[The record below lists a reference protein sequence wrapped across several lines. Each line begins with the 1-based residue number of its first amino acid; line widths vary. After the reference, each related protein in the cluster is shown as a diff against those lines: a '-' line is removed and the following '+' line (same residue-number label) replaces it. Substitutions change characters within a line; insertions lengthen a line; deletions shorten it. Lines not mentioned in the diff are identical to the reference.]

1 MSNQKLKPIQKVGEF
16 YHFIDDGKLSPGRHY
31 ICKVE

>member
-1 MSNQKLKPIQKVGEF
+1 MSNQKLKPIPKDGESC
-16 YHFIDDGKLSPGRHY
+16 HFFDDGKLSPGRHY